1 MKYLDLTGLQKFW
14 AKVKNHVQ
22 TSLQGYAKKTDL
34 SKVATSGSY
43 NDLTNRPT
51 AHQHDLVYI
60 DALTNLLPTELS
72 ATHGFA
78 YCTKCGL
85 AMITPKLEDTN
96 TYLVT
101 ESREYL
107 TDEQGNLLIL

>member
-1 MKYLDLTGLQKFW
+1 MKYLDLTGLQKLW
-14 AKVKNHVQ
+14 AKIKTYVD
-22 TSLQGYAKKTDL
+22 KKV
-34 SKVATSGSY
+34 SEVSGG
-43 NDLTNRPT
+43 T
-51 AHQHDLVYI
+51 ACGHDLEYI
-60 DALTNLLPTELS
+60 DAVSNLLPTELS

-101 ESREYL
+101 ESGEYL